1 MFRIKS
7 IILIVLFLF
16 KDTKQVLNRGELDV
30 QLHVSHVFVVVELT
44 VLAKERSVTCVEVD
58 ECLHQ
63 HVCGEDGTVRLTE
76 INVVM
81 LLSLQLLHQVCQLL
95 L

>member
-1 MFRIKS
+1 M
-7 IILIVLFLF
+7 
-16 KDTKQVLNRGELDV
+16 QNHGELDV
-30 QLHVSHVFVVVELT
+30 QLHVSHVFVVVELI

-63 HVCGEDGTVRLTE
+63 HVCGEDGTERLIE

-81 LLSLQLLHQVCQLL
+81 LLSLQLLQHVCQLL